1 MRMTRRHIR
10 SGTIAYP
17 DQGPAPMSL
26 APEVR
31 TRIETLLHD
40 NRVVLFMKGNPGAPR
55 CGFSAAASGL
65 LNELLP
71 DYATVDVLEDA
82 EIREGIKAYG
92 NWPTI
97 PQLYVGGELVGGSDI
112 IQSMYTSGELQQ
124 LFGLPKP
131 DRTPPP
137 ITITDKAAAEIR
149 NAMADAEAGLA
160 LHLAIDARFQAQF
173 HLAEA
178 ELGSIRSEANGIAI
192 YMDLA
197 TAQRARNVR
206 IDWADTVQGSGLTI
220 DNPNAPA
227 GVKALSV
234 QDLKTRLDSGD
245 ITLIDVRPPDER
257 ALAALTAP
265 FRTLDDGIEALAR
278 LPKDTQLAFLCHTGS
293 RSASAAEHFRGLGF
307 AKVYNVAGGID
318 AWSREVDPGVPR
330 Y

>member
-1 MRMTRRHIR
+1 MTV
-10 SGTIAYP
+10 
-17 DQGPAPMSL
+17 

-31 TRIETLLHD
+31 ARIEALLQS

-71 DYATVDVLEDA
+71 DYATVDVLEDP

-97 PQLYVGGELVGGSDI
+97 PQLYIGGELVGGSDI
-112 IQSMYTSGELQQ
+112 IQSMYTSGELQE

-137 ITITDKAAAEIR
+137 MTITDKAAAEIR

-160 LHLAIDARFQAQF
+160 LHLSIDARYQAQF

-234 QDLKTRLDSGD
+234 RELQARLNAGD
-245 ITLIDVRPPDER
+245 ITLVDVRPGDER
-257 ALAALTAP
+257 AVASLAAP
-265 FRTLDDGIEALAR
+265 FRTLDDGIEALTS
-278 LPKDTQLAFLCHTGS
+278 LPKDTPLAFLCHTGN
-293 RSASAAEHFRGLGF
+293 RSAQAAEHFRGLGF
-307 AKVYNVAGGID
+307 AEVYNVVGGIE
-318 AWSREVDPGVPR
+318 AWSREIDPGVPR